1 MLKPQKGSYQGPK
14 CALRIDFVSHK
25 GLPQKMSK
33 FEARRNHKRPD
44 PVTDPGGGRSPVAA
58 GFPEVRGT
66 RGRYQKESHSLLT
79 PVGSADLFLIL
90 LLFLFLIIV

>member
-1 MLKPQKGSYQGPK
+1 M
-14 CALRIDFVSHK
+14 RIDFVSKK
-25 GLPQKMSK
+25 GMPKIMSK

-44 PVTDPGGGRSPVAA
+44 PVTDRGGEGGSPGTA

-79 PVGSADLFLIL
+79 PVGSVDLT
-90 LLFLFLIIV
+90 